1 MSSAQKS
8 YKKPYYEQVAD
19 KLIEQLKKGTAPFQ
33 KPWEPGNL
41 AMPHNPVSGAR
52 YKGSNA
58 FWLQM
63 QEREDPRW
71 MTYKQAQS
79 IGAQVRKGEKGTLIQ
94 YWKFTEEKIKRDAN
108 GKPVIGADGK
118 KVKQTTKLDKPRAFS
133 ASVFNAEQIDGL
145 PELKKVEP
153 RWDRHERAEKILA
166 ASAANISHDQED
178 RAFYSP
184 STDKI
189 HLPTKEQFPTADNYY
204 AVALHELGHWTGHP
218 SRLDR
223 DLTGSFGSEK
233 YAKEELRAEISSLMV
248 GDELGIGHDPSNHA
262 AYVNSWVKVLQDD
275 PKEILRAA
283 RDAEAIKDYILSS
296 EQKKTAT
303 VQASAKKET
312 PASSVDEAAQRLA
325 GSFKNPADAERF
337 IAAVNK
343 NVAQR
348 VQHHYHDQEE
358 ELER

>member
-1 MSSAQKS
+1 MPSAQKS

-33 KPWEPGNL
+33 KPWEPGSL
-41 AMPHNPVSGAR
+41 AMPHNPVSGSR
-52 YKGSNA
+52 YKGGNA

-79 IGAQVRKGEKGTLIQ
+79 IGVQVRKGEKGTLIQ

-118 KVKQTTKLDKPRAFS
+118 KVKQTVKLDKPRAFS
-133 ASVFNAEQIDGL
+133 ASVFNAEQIDNL
-145 PELKKVEP
+145 PELKKPEP

-166 ASAANISHDQED
+166 ASAAKIAHDQED
-178 RAFYSP
+178 RAFYRP

-189 HLPTKEQFPTADNYY
+189 HLPTREQFPTPDNYY
-204 AVALHELGHWTGHP
+204 ATALHELGHWTAHP

-223 DLTGSFGSEK
+223 DLSGSYGSEQ

-262 AYVNSWVKVLQDD
+262 AYVKSWIKVLQDD

-283 RDAEAIKDYILSS
+283 QGAEAIKDYVLSR
-296 EQKKTAT
+296 EQQKTAT
-303 VQASAKKET
+303 VQASEKKESPVST
-312 PASSVDEAAQRLA
+312 VDEAAQRLA
-325 GSFKNPADAERF
+325 SNFKNPADSERF
-337 IAAVNK
+337 IVAVNK
-343 NVAQR
+343 AIEQR
-348 VQHHYHDQEE
+348 AENHYHDQGE
-358 ELER
+358 ELQR